1 MDPLERGFQLC
12 ELSSCTDLP
21 TFDDVKQH
29 QPEQSSVDDD
39 YGSFETNSSCSYDSS
54 CKTDVKQHQPEQ
66 SSVDDDYG
74 SFETTSS
81 CSYDSSDEDGIV
93 VAVPAHHQKV
103 LTPDMVNEGIKVMS
117 YAVRGPLAIR
127 AVELEK
133 EIKLGVKK
141 PFANVIKANIGDAHA
156 MGNKPITFIRQVMA
170 LMTHPP
176 LLDTEGMFPEDAKAR
191 ARSILAGC
199 RGGSVGAYSDSPGI
213 EIIRRHVADYIQ
225 ARDDGAPADWRNVML
240 CAGASDGIRAVMK
253 LMTNPGGPS
262 TLRPGVMIPIPQYP
276 LYSATLAEYAM
287 EQVGYYLDE
296 SRNWAL
302 DTHELERSIT
312 EARSRCIVRAIVV
325 INPGNPTGQVLTR
338 ENIEDVIKFAEREK
352 LFIFADEV
360 YQHNVYTQGS
370 KFHSFKKVMTEMGP
384 PYCEMEI
391 TSFMSCS
398 KGYMGECG
406 MRGGYAEVVNMD
418 AGVMAMLQKSISAKL
433 CPTVLGQACMD
444 IVVNPPQ
451 PGEPSY
457 DSWLQEKE
465 DNLASL
471 ARRAEMV
478 ATTLNSI
485 KGFTC
490 NIVQGAMYAFPQIHL
505 PPKLVAAASKAGQQP
520 DVFYAFNL
528 LESTGI
534 CVIPGS
540 GFGQKPGTYHFR
552 TTILPQEPMIVDM
565 LARLKQFH
573 EQFLKKYT

>member
-1 MDPLERGFQLC
+1 MDPLHRDFHHC
-12 ELSSCTDLP
+12 EQSSCTDLP
-21 TFDDVKQH
+21 FFEDAPPQFQDK
-29 QPEQSSVDDD
+29 SSVDDD
-39 YGSFETNSSCSYDSS
+39 YCSFETSSS
-54 CKTDVKQHQPEQ
+54 
-66 SSVDDDYG
+66 G
-74 SFETTSS
+74 
-81 CSYDSSDEDGIV
+81 SYDSSDEDGIIV
-93 VAVPAHHQKV
+93 EVPPVHHQKV
-103 LTPDMVNEGIKVMS
+103 LTPEMVNEGIKVMS

-133 EIKLGVKK
+133 ELKLGVKK
-141 PFANVIKANIGDAHA
+141 PFPNVIKANIGDAHA

-176 LLDTEGMFPEDAKAR
+176 LLDTEGIFPEDAKAR
-191 ARSILAGC
+191 ARSILEGC

-213 EIIRRHVADYIQ
+213 EVIRRHVADYIQ
-225 ARDDGAPADWRNVML
+225 NRDDGAPADWRNVML

-253 LMTNPGGPS
+253 LMTNPGCPS
-262 TLRPGVMIPIPQYP
+262 KMKPGVMIPIPQYP
-276 LYSATLAEYAM
+276 LYSATLAEYSM

-302 DTHELERSIT
+302 DTQELERSIK
-312 EARSRCIVRAIVV
+312 EARNRCIVRAIVV

-338 ENIEDVIKFAEREK
+338 ENIEAIIKFAQRES
-352 LFIFADEV
+352 LYIFADEV
-360 YQHNVYTQGS
+360 YQHNIYAPGS
-370 KFHSFKKVMTEMGP
+370 RFHSFKKVMTEMGP
-384 PYCEMEI
+384 PYCEMEVS
-391 TSFMSCS
+391 SFMSCS

-418 AGVMAMLQKSISAKL
+418 PGVMAMLQKSISAKL

-444 IVVNPPQ
+444 IVANPPQ

-465 DNLASL
+465 ENLASL
-471 ARRAEMV
+471 ARRADLV
-478 ATTLNSI
+478 AKTLNSI
-485 KGFTC
+485 DGFTC

-505 PPKLVAAASKAGQQP
+505 PPKLVAAANRAGQQP

-540 GFGQKPGTYHFR
+540 GFGQKPGTFHFR
-552 TTILPQEPMIVDM
+552 TTILPQEPMIADM
-565 LARLKQFH
+565 LGRLKQFH
-573 EQFLKKYT
+573 QDFLRKYK